1 MAGGNIE
8 NANKHINVIH
18 ENLLDVPFKHVCLP
32 PFCYI

>member
-8 NANKHINVIH
+8 NANKHNVIH
-18 ENLLDVPFKHVCLP
+18 ENLLDVPLKQVCLP